1 MFHKIKNLIGINILN
16 IKSKLWTTQLLNKIF
31 SKSNISKIIIIF
43 VVGFVSRVLVCHFYG
58 INVYTEYFNNVS
70 CIYYM
75 LMATFVVILGE
86 VVTYFEINIIPSSL
100 INSYTFV
107 IRGFTYA
114 LELLVDI
121 GKTVSS
127 VNKNMYSLIFT
138 KGVGYI
144 LRDIKISSWILSI
157 KGIFNNNIG
166 KMTLGAQVTNNDLN
180 NSVISKFLNTSKEV
194 KISNV
199 FNKDSDN
206 GEKLSSKVYNPN
218 INTGELNG
226 SNDTGNTDVNEVIS
240 SNNPNR
246 SGVTITASEIGFH
259 SGTIRRGDDILLVS
273 PNRNVESSIDHYPYS
288 MERDEIVRGGDFN
301 LYDSEGSGFQTPA
314 TMSPLFN
321 TYSVNPNA
329 GYTGLVQT
337 STGMRPVS
345 TTSSYHVR
353 ANDYPAPLTIRNRV
367 ASPSALWNPKIK
379 PGFHNIL
386 PTDSEPNLSRRS
398 LARVPNSSQR
408 YTESVY
414 SSPYIDTN
422 AGVNVITPRDP
433 ESDYYHRVGCWM
445 KSSHSSD
452 NPCSPNYRSKHH
464 RSVNYVDA
472 REAVLT
478 KMKERYVQADLAINN
493 NEVVILNDKKL
504 GKVKLCFEDFGDTF
518 NNGVRKIKS
527 LYIKYEGIGKRK
539 IYWNIFEVGTGNY
552 ESYTEFKKSWDSN
565 KGLWK
570 HIKDSIKT
578 DIKRDVEELLGMRSK
593 GGVIG
598 NRPIDNL
605 IEQKRAYE
613 RLKDRNA
620 KLKANIDV
628 ADVSKVAKVQEDESV
643 DTQNKNESKHRRH
656 SHSHSHSHRHRHG
669 HDHVHKHRQGHTH
682 SNKKEL

>member
-1 MFHKIKNLIGINILN
+1 
-16 IKSKLWTTQLLNKIF
+16 
-31 SKSNISKIIIIF
+31 
-43 VVGFVSRVLVCHFYG
+43 
-58 INVYTEYFNNVS
+58 
-70 CIYYM
+70 
-75 LMATFVVILGE
+75 MATFVVILGE

-367 ASPSALWNPKIK
+367 ASPSAL
-379 PGFHNIL
+379 
-386 PTDSEPNLSRRS
+386 
-398 LARVPNSSQR
+398 
-408 YTESVY
+408 
-414 SSPYIDTN
+414 
-422 AGVNVITPRDP
+422 
-433 ESDYYHRVGCWM
+433 
-445 KSSHSSD
+445 
-452 NPCSPNYRSKHH
+452 
-464 RSVNYVDA
+464 
-472 REAVLT
+472 
-478 KMKERYVQADLAINN
+478 
-493 NEVVILNDKKL
+493 
-504 GKVKLCFEDFGDTF
+504 
-518 NNGVRKIKS
+518 
-527 LYIKYEGIGKRK
+527 
-539 IYWNIFEVGTGNY
+539 
-552 ESYTEFKKSWDSN
+552 
-565 KGLWK
+565 
-570 HIKDSIKT
+570 
-578 DIKRDVEELLGMRSK
+578 
-593 GGVIG
+593 
-598 NRPIDNL
+598 
-605 IEQKRAYE
+605 
-613 RLKDRNA
+613 
-620 KLKANIDV
+620 
-628 ADVSKVAKVQEDESV
+628 
-643 DTQNKNESKHRRH
+643 
-656 SHSHSHSHRHRHG
+656 
-669 HDHVHKHRQGHTH
+669 
-682 SNKKEL
+682 